1 MLNNIY
7 IIFQVIFWALIFFWL
22 DFDLF
27 TYILN
32 DHLTI
37 KTILGIILGCSHLFL
52 FRYLFNLVD
61 IDSIYVSDNDNKE
74 NSLLNGNMMTIIIGN
89 EPMTKYGNF
98 IEKALSFLFNKWK

>member
-1 MLNNIY
+1 MDFFYSMLNNIY

-61 IDSIYVSDNDNKE
+61 IDSILI
-74 NSLLNGNMMTIIIGN
+74 SLLAKDVIYLDQEEHIIVDIAIDV
-89 EPMTKYGNF
+89 F
-98 IEKALSFLFNKWK
+98 